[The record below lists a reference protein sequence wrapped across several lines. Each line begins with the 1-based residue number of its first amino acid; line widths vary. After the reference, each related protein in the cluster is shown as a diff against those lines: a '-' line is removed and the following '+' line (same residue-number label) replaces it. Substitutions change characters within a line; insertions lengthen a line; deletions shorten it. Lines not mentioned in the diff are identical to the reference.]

1 MKIIKGPKEFKTLER
16 IKLSPQFKIIITNY
30 ELQRKLSKRKVKE
43 NPLLDSLKMQLTK
56 DESDKEYFL
65 REMRME
71 RNIGEEIKNMY
82 GAKVF
87 EGRSNKEIKL
97 AEKKVSSEKRITKM
111 VLLENTPLFSP
122 SRNKSLFYE
131 NQTTNNYDKNNNLNN
146 NNIINYE
153 NNYNYTDNDINNDFN
168 NIIIDESNNNDFN
181 NNNLYYSEVNNSI
194 NKSSM
199 INKSLISNKSSFMKK
214 TTFITL
220 PLIFPQ
226 KPPKKIIKKK
236 VEYYRPESNKSSEKI
251 MNYNYKD
258 FSRSISS
265 ISNNNNINNLSNI
278 NNYNNISHCL
288 STRTLLDN
296 LDSVRNSYRNA
307 SRNLG
312 KYAKLEKELYENIDM
327 KYKAINNQFE

>member
-30 ELQRKLSKRKVKE
+30 ELQRKLAKRKVKE

-97 AEKKVSSEKRITKM
+97 AEKKVNSEKKITKM
-111 VLLENTPLFSP
+111 ILLENNPLFSS

-131 NQTTNNYDKNNNLNN
+131 NHTSNNYDKNNNYNDINDENN
-146 NNIINYE
+146 NNY
-153 NNYNYTDNDINNDFN
+153 YYTDNDINNDIN

-214 TTFITL
+214 TTFINL

-236 VEYYRPESNKSSEKI
+236 IDYYRPESNKSSEKI

-265 ISNNNNINNLSNI
+265 ISNNNNINNVSNI
-278 NNYNNISHCL
+278 NNFNNISHCL

-296 LDSVRNSYRNA
+296 LDSVRNSYRSV

-312 KYAKLEKELYENIDM
+312 KFAKLEKELCENIDM
-327 KYKAINNQFE
+327 KYKVINNKFD

>member
-1 MKIIKGPKEFKTLER
+1 MKIIKEPKEFKTLER

-30 ELQRKLSKRKVKE
+30 ELQRKLSKRKIKE

-82 GAKVF
+82 GAKAF

-97 AEKKVSSEKRITKM
+97 AEKKVNSEKKITKM
-111 VLLENTPLFSP
+111 ILLENNPLFSS

-131 NQTTNNYDKNNNLNN
+131 NHTSNNYDKNNNYNDINDENN
-146 NNIINYE
+146 NNY
-153 NNYNYTDNDINNDFN
+153 YYTDNDINNDIN
-168 NIIIDESNNNDFN
+168 NIIIDEINNNGF
-181 NNNLYYSEVNNSI
+181 

-214 TTFITL
+214 VTFINL

-236 VEYYRPESNKSSEKI
+236 N
-251 MNYNYKD
+251 
-258 FSRSISS
+258 
-265 ISNNNNINNLSNI
+265 
-278 NNYNNISHCL
+278 
-288 STRTLLDN
+288 
-296 LDSVRNSYRNA
+296 
-307 SRNLG
+307 
-312 KYAKLEKELYENIDM
+312 
-327 KYKAINNQFE
+327 

>member
-30 ELQRKLSKRKVKE
+30 ELQRKLAKRKVKE

-97 AEKKVSSEKRITKM
+97 AEKKVNSEKKITKM
-111 VLLENTPLFSP
+111 ILLENNPLFS

-131 NQTTNNYDKNNNLNN
+131 NHTSNNYDENNNYNDINDENN
-146 NNIINYE
+146 NNY
-153 NNYNYTDNDINNDFN
+153 YYTDNDINNDIN
-168 NIIIDESNNNDFN
+168 NIIIDEINNNDFN
-181 NNNLYYSEVNNSI
+181 NNNLYSSEVNNSI

-214 TTFITL
+214 TTFINL

-226 KPPKKIIKKK
+226 KPP
-236 VEYYRPESNKSSEKI
+236 
-251 MNYNYKD
+251 
-258 FSRSISS
+258 
-265 ISNNNNINNLSNI
+265 
-278 NNYNNISHCL
+278 
-288 STRTLLDN
+288 
-296 LDSVRNSYRNA
+296 
-307 SRNLG
+307 
-312 KYAKLEKELYENIDM
+312 
-327 KYKAINNQFE
+327 

>member
-30 ELQRKLSKRKVKE
+30 ELQRKLSKRKIKE

-82 GAKVF
+82 GAKAF
-87 EGRSNKEIKL
+87 EGRSSKEIKL
-97 AEKKVSSEKRITKM
+97 AEKKVNSEKKITKM
-111 VLLENTPLFSP
+111 ILLENNPLFSS

-131 NQTTNNYDKNNNLNN
+131 NHTDNNINN
-146 NNIINYE
+146 NNNFNNE
-153 NNYNYTDNDINNDFN
+153 NNNNYNYTENDINNDIN
-168 NIIIDESNNNDFN
+168 NIIVDESNNDFN
-181 NNNLYYSEVNNSI
+181 NYNLYSPENNNSI

-214 TTFITL
+214 VTFINL

-236 VEYYRPESNKSSEKI
+236 IDFYRPESNKSSEKI

-265 ISNNNNINNLSNI
+265 ISNNNNNNNFSNI
-278 NNYNNISHCL
+278 NNFNNISHCL

-296 LDSVRNSYRNA
+296 LDSVRNSYRSV

-312 KYAKLEKELYENIDM
+312 NYARLEKEFCENMDM
-327 KYKAINNQFE
+327 KYKIINNKFD

>member
-1 MKIIKGPKEFKTLER
+1 MKIIKEPKEFKTLER

-30 ELQRKLSKRKVKE
+30 ELQRKLAKRKVKE

-82 GAKVF
+82 GAKAF
-87 EGRSNKEIKL
+87 EGRSSKEIKL
-97 AEKKVSSEKRITKM
+97 AEKKVNSEKKITKM
-111 VLLENTPLFSP
+111 ILLENNPLFSS

-131 NQTTNNYDKNNNLNN
+131 NHTDNNINN
-146 NNIINYE
+146 NNNFNNE
-153 NNYNYTDNDINNDFN
+153 NNNNYNYTENDINNDIN
-168 NIIIDESNNNDFN
+168 NIIVDESNNDFN
-181 NNNLYYSEVNNSI
+181 NYNLYSPENNNSI

-214 TTFITL
+214 VTFINL

-236 VEYYRPESNKSSEKI
+236 IDFYRPESNKSSEKI

-265 ISNNNNINNLSNI
+265 ISNNNNNFSNI
-278 NNYNNISHCL
+278 NNFNNISHCL

-296 LDSVRNSYRNA
+296 LDSVRNSYRSV

-312 KYAKLEKELYENIDM
+312 NYARLEKEFCENMDM
-327 KYKAINNQFE
+327 KYKIINNKFD